1 MFAHTNLPGY
11 KWTNCLSQ
19 VGLPISLSLAGAIG
33 ICTSLCQLL
42 KLKTYS
48 LRNCG
53 ASTFHHG
60 KCKLK
65 LATQSSLTLCDPMDC
80 SPPGSSVHG
89 ILQARILE
97 WVAISFSRGSSQP
110 RDLHN
115 PGIKPRSPTLWKTI
129 YRLSHQGSLGE
140 TFYHEEN
147 GKPEAGKER
156 QSWGHPSAWVHSDIH
171 CDSAA
176 LRVCS
181 SSFYSLWFH
190 SWHFCSSL
198 SHKFPGG
205 ESAKAWLVITQHI
218 VTTMYS

>member
-65 LATQSSLTLCDPMDC
+65 LATQSSPTLCDPMDC
-80 SPPGSSVHG
+80 SPPGPTVRG
-89 ILQARILE
+89 IFQARILKL
-97 WVAISFSRGSSQP
+97 VAMPFSRG
-110 RDLHN
+110 
-115 PGIKPRSPTLWKTI
+115 T
-129 YRLSHQGSLGE
+129 
-140 TFYHEEN
+140 
-147 GKPEAGKER
+147 
-156 QSWGHPSAWVHSDIH
+156 
-171 CDSAA
+171 
-176 LRVCS
+176 
-181 SSFYSLWFH
+181 
-190 SWHFCSSL
+190 SL
-198 SHKFPGG
+198 SRDRTQVSCIAGRFFMT
-205 ESAKAWLVITQHI
+205 SATWEAHLFYTQYQWYIHVNPNLPI
-218 VTTMYS
+218 HSTCLSSILNILSSTLLFTCSTNIS

>member
-1 MFAHTNLPGY
+1 MLIFLFSQDWVPKAMFAHTNLPGY

-80 SPPGSSVHG
+80 SPPDSSVHG

-110 RDLHN
+110 RDQTQVTHIVKDYL
-115 PGIKPRSPTLWKTI
+115 PT
-129 YRLSHQGSLGE
+129 E
-140 TFYHEEN
+140 PP
-147 GKPEAGKER
+147 GKPWR
-156 QSWGHPSAWVHSDIH
+156 
-171 CDSAA
+171 
-176 LRVCS
+176 
-181 SSFYSLWFH
+181 SL
-190 SWHFCSSL
+190 L
-198 SHKFPGG
+198 P
-205 ESAKAWLVITQHI
+205 
-218 VTTMYS
+218 